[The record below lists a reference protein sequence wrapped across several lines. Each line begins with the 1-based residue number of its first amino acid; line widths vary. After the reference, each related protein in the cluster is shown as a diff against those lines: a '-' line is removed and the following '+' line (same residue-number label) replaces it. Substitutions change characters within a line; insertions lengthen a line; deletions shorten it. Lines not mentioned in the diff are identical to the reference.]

1 MEKIKSRN
9 QVNDDFNMNLARKIY
24 NIEFADRVCAANKYM
39 EAHREDLLEYALDK
53 ISINVTIHPYSP
65 YNGDDAVIC
74 NNIIISFI
82 DNDMDDIAD
91 NFIGL
96 EYGGNEDPTNYY
108 TKFICEAVYEYI
120 GTVNDMLLKILQ
132 LRSSE
137 FNYVSRKVLVTP
149 MDKTRLSYYESLL
162 REIIL
167 STYSEMDVEDIV
179 HSIFG

>member
-1 MEKIKSRN
+1 M
-9 QVNDDFNMNLARKIY
+9 NDEHKLDLVRKTY
-24 NIEFADRVCAANKYM
+24 NIEFTDRVCAANKYL

-65 YNGDDAVIC
+65 YNGDDAAIC
-74 NNIIISFI
+74 NNIFISFI

-120 GTVNDMLLKILQ
+120 GTVNDMLIKILQ
-132 LRSSE
+132 LRSAE

-149 MDKTRLSYYESLL
+149 MDKTRLSYYGSLL

-167 STYSEMDVEDIV
+167 STYSEAAVKEII
-179 HSIFG
+179 HSIF